1 MDANAVGLSSTG
13 AAMRTVASMTVAA
26 CCLCVGTAVRPRCH
40 DNADWC
46 PTLFPGQCYNQA
58 VEQVCCG
65 TCSRHLISSKPRES
79 LLHSITLYR
88 YTSGA
93 ARGKVVVVVVQ
104 YFLIC
109 YHYSYSTIAAPF
121 PSPFLATIYNIYI
134 LGQLSLA
141 SLRGRL
147 IEYQLR
153 LG

>member
-88 YTSGA
+88 YSQWHRQGG
-93 ARGKVVVVVVQ
+93 RGKLPPMGGRPKIMQ
-104 YFLIC
+104 YVYTYCHRTSSYHIRQIHCKAVEQRATLI
-109 YHYSYSTIAAPF
+109 H
-121 PSPFLATIYNIYI
+121 
-134 LGQLSLA
+134 
-141 SLRGRL
+141 RL
-147 IEYQLR
+147 
-153 LG
+153 